1 MFISGSCVCARLQIE
16 LPKGTVHLQSLPK
29 THLSKENLLLKES
42 PNHLAATE
50 SKKLGD
56 GESEEL
62 PARQLGHRVARSC
75 KVVSTRTS
83 RNMGTLRRVKIV
95 VLQLQ
100 MCSIRTIIQLARCV
114 FSNYRA
120 EANEA
125 EARSRVPLF
134 PS

>member
-1 MFISGSCVCARLQIE
+1 MFISGSRVCARRQVE
-16 LPKGTVHLQSLPK
+16 LPKGIVHLQSLLQ
-29 THLSKENLLLKES
+29 TDLFKENLLLKES

-50 SKKLGD
+50 SKKLCD
-56 GESEEL
+56 SESEEL
-62 PARQLGHRVARSC
+62 PARQLGHRVARSL
-75 KVVSTRTS
+75 KVVLTRTS
-83 RNMGTLRRVKIV
+83 RNIGTLRRVKIV
-95 VLQLQ
+95 VQQL
-100 MCSIRTIIQLARCV
+100 CFIRTIIQLARCV